1 MMKLITFLSII
12 FTLLVSPLFAD
23 TSNFEL
29 SGKIYNKWLYRN
41 NDSQGVLTLGNPF
54 WPKEGISGD
63 NGAGSEF
70 ELNIKGNVSQY
81 VLATV
86 RLESRFGSIWQ
97 DWWENGDIK
106 YDSPNTSGES
116 LGMNHAEYIKLRGY
130 NIRMAPPIPYVTSVS
145 VGSSDFSMFNAYTI
159 GKSRYIDRDNG
170 KGIFVEGSDKNRD
183 FEYVLGVIALPKL
196 YVGPGWSTGI
206 GDPILTNPFYSNDYA
221 YAVKLKSN
229 FTERLNITGI
239 VSLINDIEA
248 NLLDPDAI
256 GARYPDCKDELGN
269 PIEGCEKDHSV
280 SMDYRYRNLNATL
293 ETQYDITDKISL
305 NLLIGYSLSAIN
317 TKYATNGVK
326 ESQGMFPM
334 IYSSDPVSDAVEKF
348 LFEIVPFDDINYQLK
363 IELFNFGENW
373 TATFGTRREA
383 DVLITDGFLDG
394 GQLPTLNIA
403 NEFIDFDEPF
413 YESCIGWRGVT
424 LLNNLNSGDFMFS
437 LEYTLLT
444 YNTNRQ
450 NRDIDNTYPNF
461 TYSEGYTDTDFY
473 DYSNTL
479 DRGRDPRS
487 VYKRNQDRLT
497 NLFVF
502 QTKYTPSY
510 LSRFG
515 LILKTK
521 FILDN
526 DGRKKD
532 TEDDNYE
539 GKILT
544 LRVMAEYQFNDEFK
558 AGVGYQ
564 YDNWDE
570 KNRSSDP
577 TETIYYD
584 YVTVKH
590 KPFLTLSY
598 VFGGAY
604 IKYYLEY
611 IDKNQNR
618 GEQTPHENIFKV
630 IRSKA
635 TMEVVW

>member
-1 MMKLITFLSII
+1 
-12 FTLLVSPLFAD
+12 
-23 TSNFEL
+23 
-29 SGKIYNKWLYRN
+29 
-41 NDSQGVLTLGNPF
+41 
-54 WPKEGISGD
+54 
-63 NGAGSEF
+63 
-70 ELNIKGNVSQY
+70 
-81 VLATV
+81 
-86 RLESRFGSIWQ
+86 
-97 DWWENGDIK
+97 
-106 YDSPNTSGES
+106 
-116 LGMNHAEYIKLRGY
+116 
-130 NIRMAPPIPYVTSVS
+130 
-145 VGSSDFSMFNAYTI
+145 
-159 GKSRYIDRDNG
+159 
-170 KGIFVEGSDKNRD
+170 
-183 FEYVLGVIALPKL
+183 
-196 YVGPGWSTGI
+196 
-206 GDPILTNPFYSNDYA
+206 
-221 YAVKLKSN
+221 
-229 FTERLNITGI
+229 
-239 VSLINDIEA
+239 
-248 NLLDPDAI
+248 
-256 GARYPDCKDELGN
+256 
-269 PIEGCEKDHSV
+269 
-280 SMDYRYRNLNATL
+280 
-293 ETQYDITDKISL
+293 
-305 NLLIGYSLSAIN
+305 
-317 TKYATNGVK
+317 
-326 ESQGMFPM
+326 
-334 IYSSDPVSDAVEKF
+334 
-348 LFEIVPFDDINYQLK
+348 
-363 IELFNFGENW
+363 
-373 TATFGTRREA
+373 
-383 DVLITDGFLDG
+383 
-394 GQLPTLNIA
+394 TLNIA